1 MAVSTD
7 ARWRF
12 LDPATVARIASLEL
26 RARTVVEGFIQ
37 GLHRSPFRGFSVE
50 FAEYRQYM
58 PGDDLSSLDW
68 KVFARSDRHVVKKF
82 EEETNLQ
89 CHLLLDVSAS
99 MGYEGG
105 GLSKIEYGT
114 TLAACLAYLMTRQ
127 RDAVSLTTFSDQIVD
142 RLAASSRPGHVRTVL
157 LALERMRLGKRS
169 NVSKPLHQLAETLAR
184 RGVVIVISDLLDD
197 PAAVIRGLKHVRF
210 RGMEVIVFHLLHPD
224 ELTFPFE
231 RATRFR
237 DLESDQ
243 EVTTDPDVVRGRYL
257 EQMGGLIARY
267 THELKGNGV
276 DYRLVDTS
284 KPLDLALIAYLSARG
299 RAL

>member
-68 KVFARSDRHVVKKF
+68 KVYARSDRHVVKKF

-127 RDAVSLTTFSDQIVD
+127 RDAVSLTTFSDQIVE

>member
-105 GLSKIEYGT
+105 GLSKIEYGA

-127 RDAVSLTTFSDQIVD
+127 RDAVSLTTFSDQIEE

-197 PAAVIRGLKHVRF
+197 PARVIRGLKHVRF

-243 EVTTDPDVVRGRYL
+243 EVTTDPEVVRGRYL
-257 EQMGGLIARY
+257 EQMGGLIERY

>member
-1 MAVSTD
+1 VAVSTD

-68 KVFARSDRHVVKKF
+68 KVYARSDRHVVKKF

-127 RDAVSLTTFSDQIVD
+127 RDAVSLTTFSDQIVE